1 MMNRRTFLKT
11 GATGAAAA
19 VLTGCRNMPAGR
31 KNEGKVAQNFPGVG
45 LLGFGA
51 MRWPGKK
58 TDEGFEVDQQAV
70 NAMVD
75 RALECGVNYFDSAP
89 VYLRGT
95 SEAATATALLRHSRD
110 EYLIATKCSN
120 MRGDVSFDAGRDMY
134 LKSLETFRTDHI
146 DYYLLHNLSGAQAF
160 RKRFE
165 DNALIDYF
173 LAERDCGHIRN
184 LGFSFHGDSAGFDE
198 MVEICLK
205 YKLDFVQIQMNYSDW
220 RHSGG
225 DANAEY
231 MYGKLAALDI
241 PVVIMEPLLGGGL
254 AELPAGLYEKLK
266 AKESSQSIASWAFRF
281 CGSFPK
287 VLTVLSG
294 MTCMEHLEDNLKTFI
309 GFRAL
314 DSGEMDLL
322 EYVAG
327 KLAEFPL
334 VPCTSCQYCMPCPYG
349 INIPGLFSF
358 YNKNIKEGTYV
369 VSADQKNFASARRK
383 YLLEYNKSVP
393 TARQADHCIGC
404 RKCLPKCPQYI
415 DIPKRLLHID
425 RYIDKLKQGKL

>member
-11 GATGAAAA
+11 GAAAAA
-19 VLTGCRNMPAGR
+19 LAGCKGLGGEKKA
-31 KNEGKVAQNFPGVG
+31 EGKVSQNYPGVS

-51 MRWPGKK
+51 MRWPGEK
-58 TDEGFEVDQQAV
+58 TEDGFIVDQQAV

-75 RALECGVNYFDSAP
+75 RAIECGVNYFDSAP
-89 VYLRGT
+89 VYLGGT

-120 MRGDVSFDAGRDMY
+120 MRGDVSFEAGKEMY
-134 LKSLETFRTDHI
+134 LKSLDTYRTDHI
-146 DYYLLHNLSGAQAF
+146 DYYLLHNLSGAAAF

-165 DNALIDYF
+165 DNGLVDYF
-173 LAERDCGHIRN
+173 LKERKDGRIRN
-184 LGFSFHGDSAGFDE
+184 LGFSFHGGSEGFDE
-198 MVEICLK
+198 MLEI
-205 YKLDFVQIQMNYSDW
+205 YRRYDLDFVQIQMNYSDW
-220 RHSGG
+220 RHAGR

-231 MYGKLAALDI
+231 MYSKLAGLGI

-266 AKESSQSIASWAFRF
+266 ARESSQSIASWAFRF

-294 MTCMEHLEDNLKTFI
+294 MTCMEHLEDNLKTFVD
-309 GFRAL
+309 FKPL
-314 DSGEMDLL
+314 DSGEMELL

-334 VPCTSCQYCMPCPYG
+334 VPCTGCQYCMPCPYG
-349 INIPGLFSF
+349 IDIPGLFSF

-369 VSADQKNFASARRK
+369 VSREQKDFAAARRR
-383 YLLEYNKSVP
+383 YLLEYSKSIP
-393 TARQADHCIGC
+393 TVRQADHCIGC
-404 RKCLPKCPQYI
+404 GKCLPKCPQYI
-415 DIPKRLLHID
+415 DIPKQLLHID
-425 RYIDKLKQGKL
+425 RYIDKLKQRKL